1 MGEVTVSPE
10 VSARASLPKEPGAA
24 EDATLAKIRQELS
37 QQRNANVS
45 ERFSRARSAQEAF
58 NPGTRKML
66 LDANFGTQRNEDG
79 TRNLDTEEAARLREA
94 GKSEK
99 LARELV
105 EIGYDKLSVTQK
117 KDARTIVE
125 RAISISPIL
134 KDQLPTDAVKREQ
147 MLSQILKD
155 PDLLA
160 EIVSVYGERVDMSQ
174 KLNDL
179 VSEARG
185 KLAQKSEEESAAQT
199 ELTTTITNLSATTA
213 EIARFDP
220 TSDRGMALTELQ
232 GEVPDLIE
240 EVEAITDELKQ
251 TNETISMYKQQFTLL
266 SMSGSD
272 TARVEAA
279 MSALLIKANE
289 LRSQKTAGNKKINQ
303 YNALIA
309 EKKQLD
315 LDKANLEKKKQE
327 LIDKLTGITKQKLVL
342 QAEVATAQMT
352 RTQDEENFLNNVN
365 GILSESTFRYLQD
378 QLTRAD
384 ETQKRVLEDML
395 KTATTDTEKRFLTQQ
410 LSRYDRPRTPT
421 LLNPKKTEPNMVN
434 IDGDTTILFSPDPVF
449 GGREGLL
456 RKQLLDS
463 GATAS
468 QVDEM
473 LKDKDFVEKMGSQAV
488 ESLLAAKL
496 KSGRLTE
503 DEAEKIIKSPWGK
516 GMVDGALQS
525 NQKVKDAMEALKSQ
539 GVIKGDIR
547 EAIGRMDKK
556 SLLAVL
562 LLVIGTGGLAG
573 FGLAVGASKVLN

>member
-24 EDATLAKIRQELS
+24 EDATLTKIRQELS
-37 QQRNANVS
+37 AQKNANAS
-45 ERFSRARSAQEAF
+45 ERFGRARTAQEAF
-58 NPGTRKML
+58 NPGTRKVL
-66 LDANFGTQRNEDG
+66 LDANFGTERNADG
-79 TRNLDTEEAARLREA
+79 TRNLDTEEALRLKSAE
-94 GKSEK
+94 KSEK

-105 EIGYDKLSVTQK
+105 EIGYDRLNSGQQ
-117 KDARTIVE
+117 KDARRIVE
-125 RAISISPIL
+125 RAISISPVL
-134 KDQLPTDAVKREQ
+134 KDQLPTNPTQKDQ
-147 MLSQILKD
+147 MLAQILKD

-160 EIVSVYGERVDMSQ
+160 EIVSVYGERMGVSA
-174 KLNDL
+174 KLDDL
-179 VSEARG
+179 VSEAR
-185 KLAQKSEEESAAQT
+185 KNLDEKTQQEAEAQT
-199 ELTTTITNLSATTA
+199 ELAETNNRLTVVGG

-220 TSDRGMALTELQ
+220 IADRGKQLADLELV
-232 GEVPDLIE
+232 VPDLRE
-240 EVEAITDELKQ
+240 EVDTITEELRQ
-251 TNETISMYKQQFTLL
+251 TQETIAMYKQMLFFARTVGDQQRIQGQIQGELAKA
-266 SMSGSD
+266 SG
-272 TARVEAA
+272 
-279 MSALLIKANE
+279 
-289 LRSQKTAGNKKINQ
+289 LRSQKTEANKKINQ
-303 YNALIA
+303 YNTLIEDKKRLSQ
-309 EKKQLD
+309 EKTD
-315 LDKANLEKKKQE
+315 LEKKKQD
-327 LIDKLTGITKQKLVL
+327 LTNRLNVITKDKLML
-342 QAEVATAQMT
+342 QAEVSTAQLQ
-352 RTQDEENFLNNVN
+352 RGQQEEDFLNDVN
-365 GILSESTFRYLQD
+365 GILTEATYNYLES

-421 LLNPKKTEPNMVN
+421 LLNSRKTEPNTVN
-434 IDGDTTILFSPDPVF
+434 IDGDTTILFSSDPVL
-449 GGREGLL
+449 GGPEGLL

-516 GMVDGALQS
+516 GMVDSALQS
-525 NQKVKDAMEALKSQ
+525 NQKVKDAMEALRSQ

-547 EAIGRMDKK
+547 DAIGRMDKK